1 MKKIMKWM
9 DFTNYQTL
17 FLIKNNKINNL
28 LNFNHNP
35 TAARIFPGT
44 KKNLYSTAK
53 YATTPAI
60 AAR

>member
-1 MKKIMKWM
+1 M

-28 LNFNHNP
+28 LNFNRNP